1 MNESIMKEIA
11 VRLNVSDESVTNTL
25 KLLEEG
31 NTVPFIA
38 RYRKDTTKGLD
49 EEQILFI
56 EKQYK
61 YEMNLA
67 ERKESVLGLIEQQ
80 GKLTDEIRNAIMACT
95 KLSEV
100 EDLYRPYKQ
109 KKKTRAGVA
118 IKNGLQ
124 PLADWLLALPEGGDV
139 LAEAARYVNETVA
152 SPEEALQG
160 ARDIIAENVS
170 DNARLRWDF
179 KDTIMKTGVLVTKKK
194 KDAEDEKHVYE
205 MYYDRAEK
213 VSAIAN
219 HRIMAIVRAEKE
231 KVITVSFEYDHEYLQ
246 KQAFDIPI
254 AIVFQQ
260 RHHLPGSNSWS
271 LSGELLSA

>member
-80 GKLTDEIRNAIMACT
+80 GKLTDEIRSAIMACT

-118 IKNGLQ
+118 IKNG
-124 PLADWLLALPEGGDV
+124 
-139 LAEAARYVNETVA
+139 
-152 SPEEALQG
+152 
-160 ARDIIAENVS
+160 
-170 DNARLRWDF
+170 
-179 KDTIMKTGVLVTKKK
+179 
-194 KDAEDEKHVYE
+194 
-205 MYYDRAEK
+205 
-213 VSAIAN
+213 
-219 HRIMAIVRAEKE
+219 
-231 KVITVSFEYDHEYLQ
+231 
-246 KQAFDIPI
+246 
-254 AIVFQQ
+254 
-260 RHHLPGSNSWS
+260 
-271 LSGELLSA
+271 